1 MNRYVYFLLLS
12 FLASLESGAANTGRV
27 AKTPR
32 LVVNIAIDQL
42 RADLLEEYMPL
53 LSNDGFRKLMH
64 EGRVYK
70 NASMPFLPVDCASAI
85 ASISTGSYP
94 LYNGIP
100 SKEWVSRKTSR
111 PMFCTADQVSLLT
124 PRNATPTPINI
135 MSSTLSDELKIHTDG
150 LGKVYNI
157 ATGADAAILFAGY
170 TSDCAM
176 WIDVHTGLWTT
187 STYYNELQP
196 EWLNVYNSAYSASRK
211 LKSRIYSF
219 KGREKYLSYTTT
231 SLVNED
237 VTSVV
242 LNCVSSERLGMDNIP
257 DLVNIQYSAA
267 NVREDVKCTVT
278 DILQYKYIE
287 LDKSIGK
294 LISTIEQNIGKDNV
308 LFVVTSTGY
317 YDDVAVDYGK
327 YRIPSGTVYINR
339 TSSLLNMFLSALYGN
354 AHYVDAYKDNQIYL
368 NRKLIE
374 QRRLPLNEVLERS
387 REMLLMSD
395 GISDVYTSFMLT
407 KASDKETQLLRNG
420 YNLDVCGDLVIEVA
434 PGWNIYDEN
443 TKKYRER
450 RQYGF
455 VFPVILYGTDFRHEI
470 IEEPVTTDQIAP
482 TISKKIKI
490 RAPNASKSKSL
501 K

>member
-12 FLASLESGAANTGRV
+12 FLASLEAGAANTGRV
-27 AKTPR
+27 SKTPR

-53 LSNDGFRKLMH
+53 FSNDGFRKLMH

-124 PRNATPTPINI
+124 PRNVTPTPINI

-231 SLVNED
+231 SLANED

-267 NVREDVKCTVT
+267 NVRDDVKCTVT

-308 LFVVTSTGY
+308 LFVVTSTG
-317 YDDVAVDYGK
+317 
-327 YRIPSGTVYINR
+327 
-339 TSSLLNMFLSALYGN
+339 
-354 AHYVDAYKDNQIYL
+354 
-368 NRKLIE
+368 
-374 QRRLPLNEVLERS
+374 
-387 REMLLMSD
+387 
-395 GISDVYTSFMLT
+395 
-407 KASDKETQLLRNG
+407 
-420 YNLDVCGDLVIEVA
+420 
-434 PGWNIYDEN
+434 
-443 TKKYRER
+443 
-450 RQYGF
+450 
-455 VFPVILYGTDFRHEI
+455 
-470 IEEPVTTDQIAP
+470 
-482 TISKKIKI
+482 
-490 RAPNASKSKSL
+490 
-501 K
+501 